1 MILFSELKQH
11 KIDKAIEILD
21 NEIEFGSDSMNQVTW
36 KELKKLTENK
46 NWEAI
51 DRIFTENENAEL
63 NKLKIKPVA
72 NNGYNKF
79 GV

>member
-1 MILFSELKQH
+1 M
-11 KIDKAIEILD
+11 
-21 NEIEFGSDSMNQVTW
+21 
-36 KELKKLTENK
+36 TENK